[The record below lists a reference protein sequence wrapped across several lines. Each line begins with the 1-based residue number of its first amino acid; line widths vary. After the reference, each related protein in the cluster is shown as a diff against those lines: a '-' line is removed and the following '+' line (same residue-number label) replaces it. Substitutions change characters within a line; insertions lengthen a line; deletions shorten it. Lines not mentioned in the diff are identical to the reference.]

1 MALYLIHLKNSEIK
15 RGLFM
20 EFICITGLISIIAGY
35 IIDLIIGDPYS
46 IPHPVVA
53 IGKLVTFC
61 TDRLLNNNSSMTA
74 KRRNGLIMVLIVLF
88 ACIIIPLCILY
99 LAYRMHILAG
109 IVIESIMC
117 WQILAA
123 KSLKTESTKVE
134 TALEANNIEQARF
147 NVSMIVGRD
156 TANLDAEGITKAAV
170 ETVAENSSDGVI
182 APLFYMLFGG
192 AAAGFLYKGINTM
205 DSMAGYKNEKYI
217 DFGRA
222 AAKLDDIVNF
232 IPARISAFLMFISAF
247 ILGYNAKNAWK
258 IFIRD
263 RYKSTSPNSGQTE
276 AACAGALGIEL
287 LGDAYYFGKL
297 VKKPSIGDAIRG
309 IEPHDIHKANN
320 LMYCMEFLMM
330 VFIIILRLSFY
341 ILFLLA

>member
-1 MALYLIHLKNSEIK
+1 MFY
-15 RGLFM
+15 
-20 EFICITGLISIIAGY
+20 TTVSIIAGY
-35 IIDLIIGDPYS
+35 VLDLLFGDPYF
-46 IPHPVVA
+46 IPHPVVG

-61 TDRLLNNNSSMTA
+61 TNKLLNEKDTA
-74 KRRNGLIMVLIVLF
+74 LRKRRNGLIMVIIVLF
-88 ACIIIPLCILY
+88 TSAFIPYCILY
-99 LAYRMHILAG
+99 AAYSFNIFAG
-109 IVIESIMC
+109 IFIESIMC

-123 KSLKTESTKVE
+123 KSLRKESTKVE
-134 TALEANNIEQARF
+134 TALENNDIEAARA

-156 TANLDAEGITKAAV
+156 TQKLDAKGITKAAV

-192 AAAGFLYKGINTM
+192 AVCGFLYKGVNTM
-205 DSMAGYKNEKYI
+205 DSMAGYKNSRYI

-222 AAKLDDIVNF
+222 AAKLDDIANF
-232 IPARISAFLMFISAF
+232 IPARISALLMVISAF
-247 ILGYNAKNAWK
+247 ILGFNAKNAWE

-297 VKKPSIGDAIRG
+297 VKKPSIGNAMRN
-309 IEPHDIHKANN
+309 IEPYDIHKANN
-320 LMYCMEFLMM
+320 LMYCMTFIM
-330 VFIIILRLSFY
+330 VILVVIIRLCFYIII
-341 ILFLLA
+341 I

>member
-1 MALYLIHLKNSEIK
+1 
-15 RGLFM
+15 M
-20 EFICITGLISIIAGY
+20 EFMCIAGLISIIAGY
-35 IIDLIIGDPYS
+35 IIDLIFGDPRTV
-46 IPHPVVA
+46 PHPVVA
-53 IGKLVTFC
+53 IGKLVSFC
-61 TDRLLNNNSSMTA
+61 TDRLLCQDSDA
-74 KRRNGLIMVLIVLF
+74 KKKRRNGVIMVVIVEC
-88 ACIIIPLCILY
+88 ACIAVPLCILY
-99 LAYRMHILAG
+99 LAYKLHLVAG
-109 IVIESIMC
+109 IVIEGIMC

-134 TALEANNIEQARF
+134 TALYNNNIEEARF

-192 AAAGFLYKGINTM
+192 AVAGFLYKGINTM

-222 AAKLDDIVNF
+222 AAKLDDIANF
-232 IPARISAFLMFISAF
+232 IPARISALLMVVSAF
-247 ILGYNAKNAWK
+247 ILGYDAANAWK
-258 IFIRD
+258 IFVRD
-263 RYKSTSPNSGQTE
+263 RYKSTSPNAGQTE

-297 VKKPSIGDAIRG
+297 VKKPSIGDALRD
-309 IEPHDIHKANN
+309 IEPCAIHKANK
-320 LMYCMEFLMM
+320 LMYCMEFLMV
-330 VFIIILRLSFY
+330 VFIIVLRLGVYFA
-341 ILFLLA
+341 IN

>member
-1 MALYLIHLKNSEIK
+1 
-15 RGLFM
+15 M
-20 EFICITGLISIIAGY
+20 EFVCIAGLISIIAGY

-61 TDRLLNNNSSMTA
+61 TDRLLYNDSSVA
-74 KRRNGLIMVLIVLF
+74 GKRKNGLIMVLIVLF
-88 ACIIIPLCILY
+88 ACIAVPLCILY
-99 LAYRMHILAG
+99 MAYRLHVAAG

-134 TALEANNIEQARF
+134 TALERNDIEKARF

-156 TANLDAEGITKAAV
+156 TENLDAEGITKAAV

-192 AAAGFLYKGINTM
+192 AVAGFLYKGINTM
-205 DSMAGYKNEKYI
+205 DSMVGYKNEKYI

-222 AAKLDDIVNF
+222 AAKLDDIANF
-232 IPARISAFLMFISAF
+232 IPARISAFLMVISAF
-247 ILGYNAKNAWK
+247 MLGYDAKNACK

-287 LGDAYYFGKL
+287 LGDACYFGKL
-297 VKKPSIGDAIRG
+297 VKKPSVGDALHK
-309 IEPHDIHKANN
+309 IEPCDIHKANR
-320 LMYCMEFLMM
+320 LMYCMEFIM
-330 VFIIILRLSFY
+330 VVLIIIIKLCCYFFF
-341 ILFLLA
+341 I

>member
-1 MALYLIHLKNSEIK
+1 
-15 RGLFM
+15 M
-20 EFICITGLISIIAGY
+20 EFMCIAGLISIIAGY
-35 IIDLIIGDPYS
+35 IIDLIFGDPRTV
-46 IPHPVVA
+46 PHPVVA
-53 IGKLVTFC
+53 IGKLVSFC
-61 TDRLLNNNSSMTA
+61 TDRLLCQDSGVKK
-74 KRRNGLIMVLIVLF
+74 KRRNGVIMVVIVEC
-88 ACIIIPLCILY
+88 ACIAVPLCILY
-99 LAYRMHILAG
+99 LAYKLHLVAG
-109 IVIESIMC
+109 IVIEGIMC

-134 TALEANNIEQARF
+134 TALYNNDIEEARF

-192 AAAGFLYKGINTM
+192 AVAGFLYKGINTM

-222 AAKLDDIVNF
+222 AAKLDDIANF
-232 IPARISAFLMFISAF
+232 IPARISALLMVVSAF
-247 ILGYNAKNAWK
+247 ILGYDVANAWK
-258 IFIRD
+258 IFVRD
-263 RYKSTSPNSGQTE
+263 RYKSTSPNAGQTE

-297 VKKPSIGDAIRG
+297 VKKPSIGDALRD
-309 IEPHDIHKANN
+309 IEPCAIHKANK
-320 LMYCMEFLMM
+320 LMYCMEFLMV
-330 VFIIILRLSFY
+330 VFIIVLRLGVYFA
-341 ILFLLA
+341 IN

>member
-1 MALYLIHLKNSEIK
+1 
-15 RGLFM
+15 M
-20 EFICITGLISIIAGY
+20 EFMCIAGLISIIAGY
-35 IIDLIIGDPYS
+35 IIDLIFGDPRTV
-46 IPHPVVA
+46 PHPVVA
-53 IGKLVTFC
+53 IGKLVSFC
-61 TDRLLNNNSSMTA
+61 TDRLLCQDSGA
-74 KRRNGLIMVLIVLF
+74 KEKRRNGIFMVVIVEC
-88 ACIIIPLCILY
+88 ACIAVPFCILY
-99 LAYRMHILAG
+99 LAYRLHLVAG
-109 IVIESIMC
+109 IVIEGIMC

-134 TALEANNIEQARF
+134 TALYNNNIEEARF

-192 AAAGFLYKGINTM
+192 AVAGFLYKGINTM

-222 AAKLDDIVNF
+222 AAKLDDIANF
-232 IPARISAFLMFISAF
+232 IPARISALLMVVSAF
-247 ILGYNAKNAWK
+247 ILGYDAANAWK
-258 IFIRD
+258 IFLRD
-263 RYKSTSPNSGQTE
+263 RYKSTSPNAGQTE

-297 VKKPSIGDAIRG
+297 VKKPSIGDALRD
-309 IEPHDIHKANN
+309 IEPCGIHKANK
-320 LMYCMEFLMM
+320 LIYCMEFLMV
-330 VFIIILRLSFY
+330 VFIIVLRLGVYFA
-341 ILFLLA
+341 IN

>member
-1 MALYLIHLKNSEIK
+1 
-15 RGLFM
+15 M
-20 EFICITGLISIIAGY
+20 EFMCIAGLISIIAGY
-35 IIDLIIGDPYS
+35 IIDLIFGDPRTV
-46 IPHPVVA
+46 PHPVVA
-53 IGKLVTFC
+53 IGKLVSFC
-61 TDRLLNNNSSMTA
+61 TDRLLCQDSGA
-74 KRRNGLIMVLIVLF
+74 KEKRRNGIFMVVIVEC
-88 ACIIIPLCILY
+88 ACIAVPFCILY
-99 LAYRMHILAG
+99 LAYRLHLVAG
-109 IVIESIMC
+109 IVIEGIMC

-134 TALEANNIEQARF
+134 TALYNNNIEEARF

-192 AAAGFLYKGINTM
+192 AVAGFLYKGINTM

-222 AAKLDDIVNF
+222 AAKLDDIANF
-232 IPARISAFLMFISAF
+232 IPARISALLMVVSAF
-247 ILGYNAKNAWK
+247 ILGYDAANAWK
-258 IFIRD
+258 IFLRD
-263 RYKSTSPNSGQTE
+263 RYKSTSPNAGQTE

-297 VKKPSIGDAIRG
+297 VKKPSIGDALRD
-309 IEPHDIHKANN
+309 IEPCGIHKANK
-320 LMYCMEFLMM
+320 LMYCMEFLM
-330 VFIIILRLSFY
+330 VDFIIVLRLGVYFA
-341 ILFLLA
+341 IN

>member
-1 MALYLIHLKNSEIK
+1 
-15 RGLFM
+15 M
-20 EFICITGLISIIAGY
+20 EFMCIAGLISIIAGY
-35 IIDLIIGDPYS
+35 IIDLIFGDPRPV
-46 IPHPVVA
+46 PHPVVA
-53 IGKLVTFC
+53 IGKLVSFC
-61 TDRLLNNNSSMTA
+61 TDRLLCQDSGA
-74 KRRNGLIMVLIVLF
+74 KEKRRNGIFMVVIVEC
-88 ACIIIPLCILY
+88 ACIVVPFCILY
-99 LAYRMHILAG
+99 LAYRLHLVAG
-109 IVIESIMC
+109 IVIEGIMC

-134 TALEANNIEQARF
+134 TALYNNNIEEARF

-192 AAAGFLYKGINTM
+192 AVAGFLYKGINTM

-222 AAKLDDIVNF
+222 AAKLDDIANF
-232 IPARISAFLMFISAF
+232 IPARISALLMVVSAF
-247 ILGYNAKNAWK
+247 ILGYDAANAWK
-258 IFIRD
+258 IFLRD
-263 RYKSTSPNSGQTE
+263 RYKSTSPNAGQTE

-297 VKKPSIGDAIRG
+297 VKKPSIGDALRD
-309 IEPHDIHKANN
+309 IEPCGIHKANK
-320 LMYCMEFLMM
+320 LMYCMEFLMV
-330 VFIIILRLSFY
+330 VFIIVLRLGVYFA
-341 ILFLLA
+341 IN

>member
-1 MALYLIHLKNSEIK
+1 
-15 RGLFM
+15 M
-20 EFICITGLISIIAGY
+20 EFMCIAGLISIIAGY
-35 IIDLIIGDPYS
+35 IIDLIFGDPRTV
-46 IPHPVVA
+46 PHPVVA
-53 IGKLVTFC
+53 IGKLVSFC
-61 TDRLLNNNSSMTA
+61 TDRLLCQDSGA
-74 KRRNGLIMVLIVLF
+74 KEKRRNGIFMVVIVEC
-88 ACIIIPLCILY
+88 ACIAVPFCILY
-99 LAYRMHILAG
+99 LAYRLHLMAG
-109 IVIESIMC
+109 IVIEGIMC

-134 TALEANNIEQARF
+134 TALYNNNIEEARF

-192 AAAGFLYKGINTM
+192 AVAGFLYKGINTM

-222 AAKLDDIVNF
+222 AAKLDDIANF
-232 IPARISAFLMFISAF
+232 IPARISALLMVVSAF
-247 ILGYNAKNAWK
+247 ILGYDAANAWK
-258 IFIRD
+258 IFLRD
-263 RYKSTSPNSGQTE
+263 RYKSTSPNAGQTE

-297 VKKPSIGDAIRG
+297 VKKPSIGDALRD
-309 IEPHDIHKANN
+309 IEPCGIHKANK
-320 LMYCMEFLMM
+320 LMYCMEFLMV
-330 VFIIILRLSFY
+330 VFIIVLRLGVYFA
-341 ILFLLA
+341 IN

>member
-1 MALYLIHLKNSEIK
+1 
-15 RGLFM
+15 M
-20 EFICITGLISIIAGY
+20 EFMCIAGLISIIAGY
-35 IIDLIIGDPYS
+35 IIDLIFGDPRPV
-46 IPHPVVA
+46 PHPVVA
-53 IGKLVTFC
+53 IGKLVSFC
-61 TDRLLNNNSSMTA
+61 TDRLLCQDSGA
-74 KRRNGLIMVLIVLF
+74 KEKRRNGIFMVVIVEC
-88 ACIIIPLCILY
+88 ACIAVPFCILY
-99 LAYRMHILAG
+99 LAYRLHLVAG
-109 IVIESIMC
+109 IVIEGIMC

-134 TALEANNIEQARF
+134 TALYNNNIEEARF

-192 AAAGFLYKGINTM
+192 AVAGFLYKGINTM

-222 AAKLDDIVNF
+222 AAKLDDIANF
-232 IPARISAFLMFISAF
+232 IPARISALLMVVSAF
-247 ILGYNAKNAWK
+247 ILGYDAANAWK
-258 IFIRD
+258 IFLRD
-263 RYKSTSPNSGQTE
+263 RYKSTSPNAGQTE

-297 VKKPSIGDAIRG
+297 VKKPSIGDALRD
-309 IEPHDIHKANN
+309 IEPCGIHKANK
-320 LMYCMEFLMM
+320 LMYCMEFLMV
-330 VFIIILRLSFY
+330 VFIIVLRLGVYFA
-341 ILFLLA
+341 IN